1 MTVNRKT
8 PTILSDSL
16 YLIGSIAIFV
26 TVLLGVFSFALSYM
40 AMRELARASEAV
52 VSGLDILWPL
62 VVDFAMIVFGT
73 VALFK
78 TLKQQ
83 SSWRQRALVV
93 LFSGLSIL
101 FNVLHSPNRWQSQ
114 LVAAMPPFALVLALE
129 SLIGMISSSFEKHK
143 VDGRDR
149 VIDEQSRQLDELE
162 KKLSELTPI
171 AVMPTTTPACFC
183 GYSGDDLD
191 SHNGLHVYQVR
202 QVRTPNQ
209 GLEVLKRL
217 YSGNGNMPNLETIS
231 AWQAASK

>member
-1 MTVNRKT
+1 MIAKKP

-16 YLIGSIAIFV
+16 YLVGAIAVFV

-40 AMRELARASEAV
+40 AMRELARSSGAV

-83 SSWRQRALVV
+83 SSWRQRALVI

-162 KKLSELTPI
+162 KKLSELMPVAVVPTP
-171 AVMPTTTPACFC
+171 VPVCFC
-183 GYSGDDLD
+183 GYTGNDLT

-202 QVRTPNQ
+202 QVRTPAQ
-209 GLEVLKRL
+209 GLEVLRHL
-217 YSGNGNMPNLETIS
+217 YPSTNGSLPDITTI
-231 AWQAASK
+231 AQWQAAIK